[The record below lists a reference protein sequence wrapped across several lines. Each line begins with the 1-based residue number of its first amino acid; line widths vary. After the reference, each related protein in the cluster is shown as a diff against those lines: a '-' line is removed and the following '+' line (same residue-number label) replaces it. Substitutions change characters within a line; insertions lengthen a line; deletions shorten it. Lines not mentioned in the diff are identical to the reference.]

1 MPELPGG
8 TVTFVFTDIED
19 STQLL
24 KRLGDDYREVLTA
37 HRRIVRDTFTAC
49 DGIEIDTQ
57 GDAFFFVFPRA
68 RDAVAAAVEAQ
79 RAHASE
85 SWPGE
90 VDVRVRIGLHTGEPT
105 VHEEGYVGL
114 DVVRAARIC
123 TVGRGGQILLSETTR
138 ALLGSGLPEGVSVF
152 PLGQRH
158 LRGIDEPERVFEIA
172 IDGLDVEAADGG
184 CGSRPRRPASP
195 PAERELEQDIARR
208 FDDLGARLAAGI
220 QDRVLRSLEGKAGE
234 AASGS
239 AVDDIAARME
249 SLGADIDARV
259 QAALAKKGIPPS
271 FMSVTIDGSLDGIDW
286 VRTKA
291 DLAADDW
298 DNGRNP
304 EALRAILRAVPARR
318 DRTRRRPRDR
328 NGPPPVGRRLQLVH
342 RRRLDR
348 DSVPETGHRLGNDA
362 PPARPGAGPARGAP
376 DRQRAGALPVAR
388 LRAPAR
394 VLVGRRRLV
403 ARQRREPGVVV
414 SLTQYYTATTL
425 DGFIADPDN
434 SLEWLFTRDQD
445 RAGLLNYAEFIAGV
459 GALAMGRT
467 TYEWV
472 LDHEFAGKDPSEWK
486 WPYEIPCWVFTNH
499 ELTVVPGAQIEFVS
513 GDVASVHAEMVAAA
527 EGRNVWIV
535 GGGDL
540 AGQFA
545 EAGLLDEVIVY
556 IAPVTLGAGAP
567 LLSRRVELRLE
578 ETGRNGDFVAA
589 RYCGRAR
596 DRLTPTSYEADRRR
610 QSRCSCRD
618 RGAARPRAR
627 RRRRAR

>member
-19 STQLL
+19 STEIL

-79 RAHASE
+79 RAHTSE

-172 IDGLDVEAADGG
+172 IDGLEREGVETTEV
-184 CGSRPRRPASP
+184 SVPPPPAP
-195 PAERELEQDIARR
+195 PAPPLPAERKLEQDIARR

-220 QDRVLRSLEGKAGE
+220 QERVLRSLEGKTGE

-271 FMSVTIDGSLDGIDW
+271 S
-286 VRTKA
+286 
-291 DLAADDW
+291 
-298 DNGRNP
+298 
-304 EALRAILRAVPARR
+304 
-318 DRTRRRPRDR
+318 
-328 NGPPPVGRRLQLVH
+328 
-342 RRRLDR
+342 
-348 DSVPETGHRLGNDA
+348 
-362 PPARPGAGPARGAP
+362 
-376 DRQRAGALPVAR
+376 
-388 LRAPAR
+388 
-394 VLVGRRRLV
+394 
-403 ARQRREPGVVV
+403 
-414 SLTQYYTATTL
+414 
-425 DGFIADPDN
+425 
-434 SLEWLFTRDQD
+434 
-445 RAGLLNYAEFIAGV
+445 
-459 GALAMGRT
+459 
-467 TYEWV
+467 
-472 LDHEFAGKDPSEWK
+472 
-486 WPYEIPCWVFTNH
+486 
-499 ELTVVPGAQIEFVS
+499 
-513 GDVASVHAEMVAAA
+513 
-527 EGRNVWIV
+527 
-535 GGGDL
+535 
-540 AGQFA
+540 
-545 EAGLLDEVIVY
+545 
-556 IAPVTLGAGAP
+556 
-567 LLSRRVELRLE
+567 
-578 ETGRNGDFVAA
+578 
-589 RYCGRAR
+589 
-596 DRLTPTSYEADRRR
+596 
-610 QSRCSCRD
+610 
-618 RGAARPRAR
+618 
-627 RRRRAR
+627 